1 MKSFYAVIGQMILSG
16 SNYLVFLIFTFLLG
30 EADFIGFS
38 TAVALNI
45 LAYAIAEGGVSYV
58 APREISRKN
67 STRAILTGGFI
78 SFSIGLYLLSLL
90 VGFFL
95 WNFFSEDSL
104 SVYWV
109 IAYSL
114 YFFPVLIIP
123 SWATCWSIDIVKLIV
138 LAFFR
143 VVSILIVYLL
153 PSLLGLYL
161 GGVFFITFTVF
172 FVIWLNRSNQI
183 LALPNKKSL
192 RVATSKVMEVFVSK
206 TSSYV
211 VYSLI
216 PLVVASIYGNKV
228 SSLYLVGERVK
239 SMYST
244 FFQPLIQTVYLTISK
259 KEIGKLNTRYPLYI
273 VLLNIFLTIILLLL
287 VSLGFTKYLGERF
300 NSVSNLN
307 IYIIAASF
315 SILTSCLLYFK
326 VLPTGN
332 YRLFRMAT
340 YFQMITFI
348 VLFIIMR
355 YNSSF
360 LSPESVL
367 RIGEFSILLIVSIQ
381 LLFKINRK

>member
-16 SNYLVFLIFTFLLG
+16 SNYLVFLLFTFLLSD
-30 EADFIGFS
+30 ADFIGFS

-67 STRAILTGGFI
+67 STRAILSGGFI
-78 SFSIGLYLLSLL
+78 SFSIALYLLSLL

-95 WNFFSEDSL
+95 WNFFSKDSL
-104 SVYWV
+104 STYWV
-109 IAYSL
+109 IAYAL

-123 SWATCWSIDIVKLIV
+123 SWATCWSIDIVKLLV
-138 LAFFR
+138 LASFR
-143 VVSILIVYLL
+143 GVTVLIVYLL
-153 PSLLGLYL
+153 PSLMGLYL
-161 GGVFFITFTVF
+161 SGVFFIFFTVF
-172 FVIWLNRSNQI
+172 FVIWLNRSSKI
-183 LALPNKKSL
+183 LSLPNKKSL
-192 RVATSKVMEVFVSK
+192 RVATNKVMEVFVSK

-216 PLVVASIYGNKV
+216 PLVVASIYGNRV

-244 FFQPLIQTVYLTISK
+244 LFQPLIQAVYLSISK
-259 KEIGKLNTRYPLYI
+259 KGTGKLNARYPVYI
-273 VLLNIFLTIILLLL
+273 VLLNIFLTLILLLL
-287 VSLGFTKYLGERF
+287 ISLGWTKYLGDRF
-300 NSVSNLN
+300 NAVSNLYF
-307 IYIIAASF
+307 YIIAASF

-332 YRLFRMAT
+332 YRLFRVAT
-340 YFQMITFI
+340 YFQMITFV

-355 YNSSF
+355 YNSF

-367 RIGEFSILLIVSIQ
+367 LIGEFSILLIVSFQ
-381 LLFKINRK
+381 LFYKINKK

>member
-1 MKSFYAVIGQMILSG
+1 MILSG

-30 EADFIGFS
+30 ETDFIGFS

-58 APREISRKN
+58 APREISRKD
-67 STRAILTGGFI
+67 STRAILSGGFI
-78 SFSIGLYLLSLL
+78 GFSIALYLLSLL

-95 WNFFSEDSL
+95 WNIFSKDSL
-104 SVYWV
+104 SSYWV
-109 IAYSL
+109 LAYAL

-123 SWATCWSIDIVKLIV
+123 SWATCWSIDIIKLIV
-138 LAFFR
+138 LASFR
-143 VVSILIVYLL
+143 GGSILIVYLL
-153 PSLLGLYL
+153 PSLMGLYL
-161 GGVFFITFTVF
+161 SGIFFMSFTVF
-172 FVIWLNRSNQI
+172 FVIWLNRSSQI
-183 LALPNKKSL
+183 FALPSKKSL
-192 RVATSKVMEVFVSK
+192 QVAISKVMEVFVSK

-244 FFQPLIQTVYLTISK
+244 FFQPLIQTVYLAINK
-259 KEIGKLNTRYPLYI
+259 KEVGKLNTKYPAYI
-273 VLLNIFLTIILLLL
+273 VFLNIALTFILLLFIFF
-287 VSLGFTKYLGERF
+287 GGAKYLGDRF
-300 NSVSNLN
+300 NAVSNLHF
-307 IYIIAASF
+307 YIIAACF

-332 YRLFRMAT
+332 YRLFRVAT

-348 VLFIIMR
+348 VLFVIMR
-355 YNSSF
+355 FSSF
-360 LSPESVL
+360 LLPEIVL
-367 RIGEFSILLIVSIQ
+367 LIGEFSILSIVSFQ
-381 LLFKINRK
+381 LFYKINKK

>member
-1 MKSFYAVIGQMILSG
+1 MRSFYAVIGQMILSG

-30 EADFIGFS
+30 ETDFIGFS

-58 APREISRKN
+58 APREISRKD
-67 STRAILTGGFI
+67 STRAILSGGFI
-78 SFSIGLYLLSLL
+78 GFSIALYLLSLL

-95 WNFFSEDSL
+95 WNIFSKDSL
-104 SVYWV
+104 SSYWV
-109 IAYSL
+109 IAYAL

-123 SWATCWSIDIVKLIV
+123 SWATCWSIDIIKLIV
-138 LAFFR
+138 LASFR
-143 VVSILIVYLL
+143 GGSILIVYLL
-153 PSLLGLYL
+153 PSLMGLYL
-161 GGVFFITFTVF
+161 SGIFFMSFTVF
-172 FVIWLNRSNQI
+172 FVIWLNRSSQI
-183 LALPNKKSL
+183 FALPSKKSL
-192 RVATSKVMEVFVSK
+192 QVAISKVMEVFVSK

-244 FFQPLIQTVYLTISK
+244 FFQPLIQTVYLAISK
-259 KEIGKLNTRYPLYI
+259 KEKGQLNSRYPIYI
-273 VLLNIFLTIILLLL
+273 VLLNVVLTVILLSLILL
-287 VSLGFTKYLGERF
+287 GWAKYLGSRF
-300 NSVSNLN
+300 DAVSNLHF
-307 IYIIAASF
+307 YIIAASF

-332 YRLFRMAT
+332 YRLFRVAT

-355 YNSSF
+355 FNSF
-360 LSPESVL
+360 LSPEIVL
-367 RIGEFSILLIVSIQ
+367 LVGEFSILLVVSFQ
-381 LLFKINRK
+381 LFYKINKK

>member
-58 APREISRKN
+58 APREISRKD
-67 STRAILTGGFI
+67 STRAILSGGFI
-78 SFSIGLYLLSLL
+78 GFSIALYLLSLL

-95 WNFFSEDSL
+95 WNIFSKDSL
-104 SVYWV
+104 SSYWV
-109 IAYSL
+109 LAYAL

-123 SWATCWSIDIVKLIV
+123 SWATCWSIDIIKLIV
-138 LAFFR
+138 LASFR
-143 VVSILIVYLL
+143 GGSILIVYLL
-153 PSLLGLYL
+153 PSLMGLYL
-161 GGVFFITFTVF
+161 SGIFFMSFTVF
-172 FVIWLNRSNQI
+172 FVIWLNRSSQI
-183 LALPNKKSL
+183 FALPSKKSL
-192 RVATSKVMEVFVSK
+192 HVAINKVMEVFLSK

-216 PLVVASIYGNKV
+216 PLVVASIYGNRV

-244 FFQPLIQTVYLTISK
+244 FFQPLIQTVYLAINK
-259 KEIGKLNTRYPLYI
+259 KEVGKLNTKYPAYI
-273 VLLNIFLTIILLLL
+273 VFLNIALTFILLLFIFF
-287 VSLGFTKYLGERF
+287 GGAKYLGDRF
-300 NSVSNLN
+300 NAVSNLHF
-307 IYIIAASF
+307 YIIAACF

-332 YRLFRMAT
+332 YRLFRVAT

-348 VLFIIMR
+348 VLFVIMR
-355 YNSSF
+355 FSSF
-360 LSPESVL
+360 LLPEIVL
-367 RIGEFSILLIVSIQ
+367 LIGEFSILSIVSFQ
-381 LLFKINRK
+381 LFYKINKK

>member
-58 APREISRKN
+58 APREISRKD
-67 STRAILTGGFI
+67 STRAILSGGFI
-78 SFSIGLYLLSLL
+78 GFSIALYLLSLL

-95 WNFFSEDSL
+95 WNIFSKDSL
-104 SVYWV
+104 SSYWV
-109 IAYSL
+109 IAYAL

-138 LAFFR
+138 LASFR
-143 VVSILIVYLL
+143 GGSVLIVYLL
-153 PSLLGLYL
+153 PSLMGLYL
-161 GGVFFITFTVF
+161 SGIFFMSFTVF
-172 FVIWLNRSNQI
+172 FVIWLNRSSQVF
-183 LALPNKKSL
+183 ALPNKKSL
-192 RVATSKVMEVFVSK
+192 HVAINKVMEVFLSK

-216 PLVVASIYGNKV
+216 PLVVASIYGNRV

-244 FFQPLIQTVYLTISK
+244 FFQPLIQTVYLAINK
-259 KEIGKLNTRYPLYI
+259 KEVGKLNTKYPAYI
-273 VLLNIFLTIILLLL
+273 VFLNIALTFILLLFIFF
-287 VSLGFTKYLGERF
+287 GGAKYLGDRF
-300 NSVSNLN
+300 NAVSNLHF
-307 IYIIAASF
+307 YIIAACF

-332 YRLFRMAT
+332 YRLFRVAT

-348 VLFIIMR
+348 VLFVIMR
-355 YNSSF
+355 FSSF
-360 LSPESVL
+360 LLPEIVL
-367 RIGEFSILLIVSIQ
+367 LIGEFSILSIVSFQ
-381 LLFKINRK
+381 LFYKINKK